1 MLIHTAKVELTL
13 EDIDNYDSDLME
25 RYEEHD
31 LWIDL
36 PVHTLDIVEDFEDIL
51 TFLFEQEFNVPYHIN
66 SYTLEKGGK
75 EFVLE
80 LENKWFKN
88 ELDVFALYT
97 ENEAFKQWLESRYI
111 AKTDIKTEMLEEIT
125 QFMESELE
133 DVMAGDY

>member
-1 MLIHTAKVELTL
+1 MLIHTARVELTL
-13 EDIDNYDSDLME
+13 EDINNYDSDLME

-36 PVHTLDIVEDFEDIL
+36 PNHTLHIVEDFEDVL
-51 TFLFEQEFNVPYHIN
+51 AFLFEQEFHVPYHIN

-80 LENKWFKN
+80 LEDKWFKN
-88 ELDVFALYT
+88 ELDTFKLYT
-97 ENEAFKQWLESRYI
+97 EDEIFKQWLESRYI
-111 AKTDIKTEMLEEIT
+111 AKLDIKTEMLEEIT

-133 DVMAGDY
+133 DVLAGDY